1 MRDCRGASPPARR
14 WPISRRGT
22 FEVFWFRKKGP
33 FPPLPSHF
41 RGVVFLLPFCGY
53 DCEREMI
60 PNILKKLETLLNR
73 GIASEVEVVYLMS
86 GIRKLLEQ
94 QQGSQQYRLL
104 KFHCDWT
111 LHSKL
116 EGTTAQEI
124 LREFDAANLHLKNG
138 VDYDHLPS
146 SLRDKIDKISK
157 LEDFETELAAFLR
170 ANGLPSIS
178 AARAD
183 GWIYFVHLYAKVV
196 EDCPLLIS
204 GKNAGAVGI
213 ESVTVKFELGNKPM
227 GDHMPFKVTWMV
239 LDKNGLSGVLSI
251 FNTYRLAP

>member
-1 MRDCRGASPPARR
+1 MTPICRLGKRTRGPSTSASVSAGAY
-14 WPISRRGT
+14 PI
-22 FEVFWFRKKGP
+22 
-33 FPPLPSHF
+33 
-41 RGVVFLLPFCGY
+41 
-53 DCEREMI
+53 CEADMI
-60 PNILKKLETLLNR
+60 PDILKKLEALLKR
-73 GIASEVEVVYLMS
+73 GVASEAEAVYLMT

-94 QQGSQQYRLL
+94 QQAAQHYKLL

-116 EGTTAQEI
+116 EGPMAQEI

-146 SLRDKIDKISK
+146 GLRNKIDKISK
-157 LEDFETELAAFLR
+157 LKHFEQELAAFLQD
-170 ANGLPSIS
+170 NELPSIS

-196 EDCPLLIS
+196 EDCPLVIS
-204 GKNAGAVGI
+204 GKHAEGMEI

-227 GDHMPFKVTWMV
+227 GNHMPFQVTWTV
-239 LDKNGLSGVLSI
+239 LDKNGLSGDLSI
-251 FNTYRLAP
+251 FSTYLLAS